1 MLVRLLVLKKRKGV
15 ILIKQVIP
23 VEIKNTCCQMRA
35 EGKTIREIYEGYFVH
50 NIDNPAAYTG
60 FKSML
65 RRWMRNTYPDRVTL
79 DCGTYEGF
87 TAHDATVQVTKDGE
101 IVQAWI
107 KQTVNNFDPEEF
119 IAAIREVVEPV
130 DYYPVYQED
139 ATRML
144 EIPLFDMHWGVAFMD
159 HYEPVLKGV
168 EILWDFSKNWD
179 KIVIPFGQDFFHND
193 SIVNGQT
200 TKGTAIEKVD
210 MMRAV
215 REAKQFIYGI
225 IDASMKKANKVE
237 VLYTA
242 GNHDRSIS
250 WMFMQVLLERYGKRC
265 NVIVDDSLEYR
276 KVITHGKNSIMITH
290 GDSKQATAK
299 NLAHIFPITFPE
311 EFAYADIRE
320 VHAGHLHHEAEA
332 DIYGVM
338 VRRLSSGGKLD
349 DWSNRED
356 FVGTHRRFMVF
367 EWDLSKLASIHY
379 I

>member
-1 MLVRLLVLKKRKGV
+1 
-15 ILIKQVIP
+15 
-23 VEIKNTCCQMRA
+23 MRA
-35 EGKTIREIYEGYFVH
+35 EGKTYREIYNSYFVH
-50 NIDNPAAYTG
+50 SVEEPAAFNG
-60 FKSML
+60 FRCML
-65 RRWMRNTYPDRVTL
+65 QKWMRKHYPDDVTL
-79 DCGTYEGF
+79 EFGTYEGF
-87 TAHDATVQVTKDGE
+87 TAHDATVQVTKNGE

-107 KQTVNNFDPEEF
+107 KQKANDFDPEDF
-119 IAAIREVVEPV
+119 VAAIRAAVEPV
-130 DYYPVYQED
+130 DYYPVCRDD

-159 HYEPVLKGV
+159 HYEPVLR
-168 EILWDFSKNWD
+168 EILDLIDSREWD

-200 TKGTAIEKVD
+200 TKGTVIEKVD

-215 REAKQFIYGI
+215 KEAKQFMYSM
-225 IDASMKKANKVE
+225 IDLAMTKASKVE
-237 VLYTA
+237 ILYTA

-250 WMFMQVLLERYGKRC
+250 WMFMQVLSERYGKRS

-276 KVITHGKNSIMITH
+276 KVITYGKNSIMITH

-299 NLAHIFPITFPE
+299 NLAHIFPISFPE
-311 EFAYADIRE
+311 EFAYANVRE

-338 VRRLSSGGKLD
+338 VRRLSSGGKTD

-356 FVGTHRRFMVF
+356 FVGAHRRFMVF
-367 EWDLSKLASIHY
+367 EWDQNKLASIHY